1 LTLIRLRYR
10 PRLGGKAGLDSSRIA
25 LHRYHHRSSR
35 QRKEFDMKERVFL
48 LTLIFCFSIILPG
61 IAPEA
66 GAQAD
71 QFYKGKTI
79 RIMVGSTAGG
89 FYDRWGRLFG
99 KYMSK
104 YIPGQPEIIV
114 QNVTGA
120 GSVIVTNQVYNVAKP
135 DGLTLVM
142 PLNGVYID
150 QFVGRKEV
158 QFDMRKFRFIGS
170 PVTESIIFYMRAD
183 APYKSI
189 ADIIKAKE
197 PPKCGGSGTA
207 SSDYILSKV
216 LEETV
221 GAKFNTVLGYAGG
234 TEIDLAVEKNEV
246 VCRAHSM
253 SAHFGREPFDTWHK
267 RGFDR
272 HLVQTSR
279 KKDPR
284 AADAPTLDE
293 LFEQYKVPA
302 NSRRLAQVLL
312 AAGDF
317 GRPMMVTPGTPPDR
331 VKILRD
337 AYVKTLSDPDVLE
350 EAKKGRMDVDPA
362 TGEELE
368 ALVKEIFDSPPEV
381 VERVKKILAN

>member
-1 LTLIRLRYR
+1 
-10 PRLGGKAGLDSSRIA
+10 
-25 LHRYHHRSSR
+25 
-35 QRKEFDMKERVFL
+35 MKERVLL
-48 LTLIFCFSIILPG
+48 LTLVFCFSIIFPG

-66 GAQAD
+66 GAQGD
-71 QFYKGKTI
+71 QFFKGKTI

-89 FYDRWGRLFG
+89 FYDRWGRLFA
-99 KYMSK
+99 KYMGK

-114 QNVTGA
+114 QNMTGA
-120 GSVIVTNQVYNVAKP
+120 GSVVAANHVYNVAKP

-170 PVTESIIFYMRAD
+170 PVSESIIFYMRAD

-189 ADIIKAKE
+189 ADVIKAKE

-207 SSDYILSKV
+207 SSDFILSKV

-234 TEIDLAVEKNEV
+234 TEIDLAVEKGEV

-267 RGFDR
+267 RSFDR

-284 AADAPTLDE
+284 AADAPTLNE
-293 LFEQYKVPA
+293 LFEQYKVPT

-317 GRPMMVTPGTPPDR
+317 GRPMMVTPGTPADR

-337 AYVKTLSDPDVLE
+337 AYAKALSDPEALD

-368 ALVKEIFDSPPEV
+368 TLVKEIFDSPPEV

>member
-1 LTLIRLRYR
+1 MKKQELLL
-10 PRLGGKAGLDSSRIA
+10 A
-25 LHRYHHRSSR
+25 L
-35 QRKEFDMKERVFL
+35 L
-48 LTLIFCFSIILPG
+48 LCFSIVLAG
-61 IAPEA
+61 IVPKVE
-66 GAQAD
+66 AQAEP
-71 QFYKGKTI
+71 FYKGKTI

-89 FYDRWGRLFG
+89 FYDRWARLFA
-99 KYMSK
+99 KYMGK
-104 YIPGQPEIIV
+104 YIPGQPEIIA
-114 QNVTGA
+114 QNMTGA
-120 GSVIVTNQVYNVAKP
+120 GSVIATNHVYNVAKP
-135 DGLTLVM
+135 DGLTAVM

-150 QFVGRKEV
+150 QFVGRNEV

-170 PVTESIIFYMRAD
+170 PVTESIVFYMRAD

-189 ADIIKAKE
+189 ADVIKAKE

-207 SSDYILSKV
+207 SSDFILSKV

-234 TEIDLAVEKNEV
+234 TEIDLAVEKGEV

-272 HLVQTSR
+272 HIVQTSR
-279 KKDPR
+279 KKDSR
-284 AADAPTLDE
+284 AADTPTLHE

-302 NSRRLAQVLL
+302 NGRRVAQILL

-317 GRPMMVTPGTPPDR
+317 GRPMMVTPGTPEER
-331 VKILRD
+331 VKILRE
-337 AYVKTLSDPDVLE
+337 AYIKTLKDPEALA
-350 EAKKGRMDVDPA
+350 EAKQGRMEVDPA
-362 TGEELE
+362 SGEELE

>member
-1 LTLIRLRYR
+1 
-10 PRLGGKAGLDSSRIA
+10 
-25 LHRYHHRSSR
+25 
-35 QRKEFDMKERVFL
+35 MKERVFL
-48 LTLIFCFSIILPG
+48 LTLIFGFSIILPG

-293 LFEQYKVPA
+293 LFEQYKAPA

>member
-1 LTLIRLRYR
+1 
-10 PRLGGKAGLDSSRIA
+10 
-25 LHRYHHRSSR
+25 
-35 QRKEFDMKERVFL
+35 MKERVLL
-48 LTLIFCFSIILPG
+48 LTLILCFSIIPG

-66 GAQAD
+66 GAQSD
-71 QFYKGKTI
+71 QFYKGKTV

-99 KYMSK
+99 KYMGK
-104 YIPGQPEIIV
+104 YIPGQPEFIV
-114 QNVTGA
+114 QNMTGA
-120 GSVIVTNQVYNVAKP
+120 GSVIAANHVYNVAKP

-158 QFDMRKFRFIGS
+158 QFDMRKFRFIGT
-170 PVTESIIFYMRAD
+170 PVTEAIVFYMRAD

-207 SSDYILSKV
+207 SSDFILSKV
-216 LEETV
+216 LEDTV

-272 HLVQTSR
+272 HLVYTSR

-284 AADAPTLDE
+284 VTDAPTLNE
-293 LFEQYKVPA
+293 LFDQYKVPES
-302 NSRRLAQVLL
+302 SRRLAQVLL

-317 GRPMMVTPGTPPDR
+317 GRPMMVTPGTPADR
-331 VKILRD
+331 VKMLRD
-337 AYVKTLSDPDVLE
+337 AFVKTLNDREVLE
-350 EAKKGRMDVDPA
+350 EAKKSRMDVDPA

-368 ALVKEIFDSPPEV
+368 KLVKEIFDSPPDV

>member
-1 LTLIRLRYR
+1 MKKRGLLPTL
-10 PRLGGKAGLDSSRIA
+10 
-25 LHRYHHRSSR
+25 
-35 QRKEFDMKERVFL
+35 F
-48 LTLIFCFSIILPG
+48 FCFSIILSC
-61 IAPEA
+61 IAREA
-66 GAQAD
+66 GAQGE

-89 FYDRWGRLFG
+89 FYDRWGRLFA

-114 QNVTGA
+114 QNMTGA
-120 GSVIVTNQVYNVAKP
+120 GSVVATNHVYNVAKP

-170 PVTESIIFYMRAD
+170 PVTESIIFYMRTD

-189 ADIIKAKE
+189 ADVIKAKE

-207 SSDYILSKV
+207 SSDFILSKV

-272 HLVQTSR
+272 HIVQTSR

-284 AADAPTLDE
+284 AADAPTLLE
-293 LFEQYKVPA
+293 LFDQYKVPE

-317 GRPMMVTPGTPPDR
+317 GRPMMVTPGTPADR

-337 AYVKTLSDPDVLE
+337 AYAKALTDPEALD
-350 EAKKGRMDVDPA
+350 EAKKGRMDIDPA

-368 ALVKEIFDSPPEV
+368 TLVKEIFSSPPEV

>member
-1 LTLIRLRYR
+1 
-10 PRLGGKAGLDSSRIA
+10 
-25 LHRYHHRSSR
+25 
-35 QRKEFDMKERVFL
+35 MKERVFL

-104 YIPGQPEIIV
+104 YVPGQPEIIV

-293 LFEQYKVPA
+293 LFEQYKAPA

>member
-1 LTLIRLRYR
+1 
-10 PRLGGKAGLDSSRIA
+10 
-25 LHRYHHRSSR
+25 
-35 QRKEFDMKERVFL
+35 MKKTVL
-48 LTLIFCFSIILPG
+48 LTLIFSLSIILPSLP
-61 IAPEA
+61 PEA
-66 GAQAD
+66 GAQGD
-71 QFYKGKTI
+71 PFYKGKTI

-89 FYDRWGRLFG
+89 FYDRWGRLFAKYMG
-99 KYMSK
+99 KYM
-104 YIPGQPEIIV
+104 PGQPEIIV
-114 QNVTGA
+114 QNMTGG
-120 GSVIVTNQVYNVAKP
+120 GSVIAANHVYNVAKP

-170 PVTESIIFYMRAD
+170 PVTEAIIFYMRSD

-207 SSDYILSKV
+207 SSDFILSKV

-234 TEIDLAVEKNEV
+234 TEIDLAVERNEV

-272 HLVQTSR
+272 HLVYTSKR
-279 KKDPR
+279 KDPR
-284 AADAPTLDE
+284 VTDGAPTLNEIFD
-293 LFEQYKVPA
+293 QYKVPE
-302 NSRRLAQVLL
+302 NKRRLAQVLL

-317 GRPMMVTPGTPPDR
+317 GRPMMVTPGTPADR

-337 AYVKTLSDPDVLE
+337 AYVKTLNDPQVVE
-350 EAKKGRMDVDPA
+350 EAKRGRMDIDPA

-368 ALVKEIFDSPPEV
+368 QLVKEIFESPPDV

>member
-1 LTLIRLRYR
+1 
-10 PRLGGKAGLDSSRIA
+10 
-25 LHRYHHRSSR
+25 
-35 QRKEFDMKERVFL
+35 MKERVL
-48 LTLIFCFSIILPG
+48 LFTLIFGFSMILPG
-61 IAPEA
+61 IGSEA

-99 KYMSK
+99 KYMGK

-120 GSVIVTNQVYNVAKP
+120 GSVIAANQVYNVAKP

-150 QFVGRKEV
+150 QFVGRNEV

-170 PVTESIIFYMRAD
+170 PVTESIIFYMRTD

-267 RGFDR
+267 RNFDR

-284 AADAPTLDE
+284 ASDTPTLNE
-293 LFEQYKVPA
+293 LFDQYKVPA

-337 AYVKTLSDPDVLE
+337 AYVKTLGDPDVLE
-350 EAKKGRMDVDPA
+350 ETKKGRMDVDPA

-368 ALVKEIFDSPPEV
+368 TLVKEIFDSPPEV

>member
-1 LTLIRLRYR
+1 
-10 PRLGGKAGLDSSRIA
+10 
-25 LHRYHHRSSR
+25 
-35 QRKEFDMKERVFL
+35 MKERVLL
-48 LTLIFCFSIILPG
+48 LTLSFCFSMILPG
-61 IAPEA
+61 IASKAEA
-66 GAQAD
+66 QGD

-104 YIPGQPEIIV
+104 YIPGQPEFIV
-114 QNVTGA
+114 QNMTGA
-120 GSVIVTNQVYNVAKP
+120 GSVIATNHVYNVAKP

-158 QFDMRKFRFIGS
+158 QFDMRKFRFIGT

-189 ADIIKAKE
+189 AEIIKAKE

-207 SSDYILSKV
+207 SSDFILSKV

-267 RGFDR
+267 KGFDR
-272 HLVQTSR
+272 HLVYTSS

-284 AADAPTLDE
+284 VTDAPTLNE
-293 LFEQYKVPA
+293 LFDQYKVPES
-302 NSRRLAQVLL
+302 SRRLAQVLL

-337 AYVKTLSDPDVLE
+337 AFVKTLSDREVLDE
-350 EAKKGRMDVDPA
+350 TKKGRMDIDPA

-368 ALVKEIFDSPPEV
+368 KLVKEIFDSPPDV

>member
-1 LTLIRLRYR
+1 
-10 PRLGGKAGLDSSRIA
+10 
-25 LHRYHHRSSR
+25 
-35 QRKEFDMKERVFL
+35 MKERVVL
-48 LTLIFCFSIILPG
+48 LTLVFCFSIILPG
-61 IAPEA
+61 IATKA
-66 GAQAD
+66 TAQSD

-89 FYDRWGRLFG
+89 FYDRWGRLFA
-99 KYMSK
+99 KYMGK

-114 QNVTGA
+114 QNMPGG
-120 GSVIVTNQVYNVAKP
+120 GSVIAANHVYNVGKP
-135 DGLTLVM
+135 DGLMLVM

-150 QFVGRKEV
+150 QFVGRNEV
-158 QFDMRKFRFIGS
+158 KFDMRKFRFIGS
-170 PVTESIIFYMRAD
+170 PVTEAIVFYIRAD

-189 ADIIKAKE
+189 ADVIKAKE

-207 SSDYILSKV
+207 SSDFILSKV

-272 HLVQTSR
+272 HLIQTSR

-284 AADAPTLDE
+284 AADTPTLNE
-293 LFEQYKVPA
+293 LFDQYKVPA

-317 GRPMMVTPGTPPDR
+317 GRPMMVTPGTPADR

-337 AYVKTLSDPDVLE
+337 AYAKVLTDPAALD

-362 TGEELE
+362 KGEELE
-368 ALVKEIFDSPPEV
+368 TLVKEIFDSPPEV
-381 VERVKKILAN
+381 VERVKKILSN

>member
-1 LTLIRLRYR
+1 
-10 PRLGGKAGLDSSRIA
+10 
-25 LHRYHHRSSR
+25 
-35 QRKEFDMKERVFL
+35 MKERVFL

-293 LFEQYKVPA
+293 LFDQYKVPA

-368 ALVKEIFDSPPEV
+368 TLVKEIFDSPPEV

>member
-1 LTLIRLRYR
+1 
-10 PRLGGKAGLDSSRIA
+10 
-25 LHRYHHRSSR
+25 
-35 QRKEFDMKERVFL
+35 M
-48 LTLIFCFSIILPG
+48 LIFCFLTILPG

-66 GAQAD
+66 GAQGD

-79 RIMVGSTAGG
+79 RIIVGSTAGG
-89 FYDRWGRLFG
+89 FYDRWGRLFA
-99 KYMSK
+99 KYMGK
-104 YIPGQPEIIV
+104 YIPGQPEIVV
-114 QNVTGA
+114 QNMPGA
-120 GSVIVTNQVYNVAKP
+120 GSVIAANHVYNVGKP
-135 DGLTLVM
+135 DGLTLAM

-189 ADIIKAKE
+189 VDVIKAKE

-207 SSDYILSKV
+207 SSDFILSKV

-267 RGFDR
+267 KDFDR
-272 HLVQTSR
+272 HIVQTSR
-279 KKDPR
+279 KKDAR
-284 AADAPTLDE
+284 ASDAPTLYE
-293 LFEQYKVPA
+293 LFDQYKVSE

-317 GRPMMVTPGTPPDR
+317 GRPMMVTPGTPADR

-337 AYVKTLSDPDVLE
+337 AYMKTLNDPGALD

-362 TGEELE
+362 MGEELE
-368 ALVKEIFDSPPEV
+368 KLVKEIFDSPPEV
-381 VERVKKILAN
+381 VQRVKKILAN